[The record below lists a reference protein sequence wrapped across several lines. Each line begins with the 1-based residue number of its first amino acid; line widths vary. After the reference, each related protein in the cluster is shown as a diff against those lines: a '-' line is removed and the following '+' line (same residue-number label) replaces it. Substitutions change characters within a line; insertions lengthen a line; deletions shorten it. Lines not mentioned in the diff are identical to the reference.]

1 MELDLDSLICTN
13 TRVEKKGERGHRPLF
28 PLSTVKETEEEEDIV
43 VQHLRSSVW
52 GVFFCCRGS
61 CVLSVPFL
69 WIPACVCVRCTLVL
83 LCLIYVWVSLKTK
96 KKRVEK
102 KEGYVNNRGS
112 FRNGVRIRI
121 KVWANRVEGSR

>member
-52 GVFFCCRGS
+52 GVFCCCSGS

-69 WIPACVCVRCTLVL
+69 WIPACVRSLYACSTLFNTHSVSR
-83 LCLIYVWVSLKTK
+83 YVWK
-96 KKRVEK
+96 EK
-102 KEGYVNNRGS
+102 C
-112 FRNGVRIRI
+112 
-121 KVWANRVEGSR
+121 